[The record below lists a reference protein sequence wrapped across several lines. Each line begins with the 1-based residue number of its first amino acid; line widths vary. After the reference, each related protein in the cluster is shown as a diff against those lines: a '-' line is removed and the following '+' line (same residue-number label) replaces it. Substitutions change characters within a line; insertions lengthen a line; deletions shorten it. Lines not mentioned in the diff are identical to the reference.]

1 MTIVY
6 TISAIIAAIAL
17 IALLLP
23 RKVVVTRQADV
34 TMHPEDVIARVAS
47 TAGFQTFN
55 PYCTTDPAL
64 KIEAFGPETGVGSGF
79 RFEGKE
85 GKGTQTVT
93 VVSASKVTHLID
105 LGAMGK
111 PVQTIE
117 ATPNGEGADVVWTVT
132 SDMGY
137 NPVFR
142 IFGLFMD
149 RMLGKTYEL
158 GGPRTYTFKELYTYI
173 GETIDRKRYA
183 LPLPFFV
190 AKPMGLTFGA
200 LFRYVWPLSTGI
212 LGAPPLTGDQVTM
225 LKTDNTVSED
235 ALTLEDLGVEQLETV
250 EAIVPSYLYRFR
262 PYGQYHQKT
271 ETV

>member
-6 TISAIIAAIAL
+6 TILAIVAAVAL

-23 RKVVVTRQADV
+23 RNVVVTRQAEVEMAPADII
-34 TMHPEDVIARVAS
+34 DRVAN
-47 TAGFQTFN
+47 TDGFQTFN
-55 PYCTTDPAL
+55 PYCTTDPDL
-64 KIEAFGPETGVGSGF
+64 KITPFGPTGGVGSGF

-93 VVSASKVTHLID
+93 ALTATSVTHQID

-117 ATPNGEGADVVWTVT
+117 AEATAKGSLVTWTVT
-132 SDMGY
+132 SDMGF

-158 GGPRTYTFKELYTYI
+158 GLKNI
-173 GETIDRKRYA
+173 KA
-183 LPLPFFV
+183 L
-190 AKPMGLTFGA
+190 A
-200 LFRYVWPLSTGI
+200 
-212 LGAPPLTGDQVTM
+212 
-225 LKTDNTVSED
+225 
-235 ALTLEDLGVEQLETV
+235 
-250 EAIVPSYLYRFR
+250 
-262 PYGQYHQKT
+262 
-271 ETV
+271 

>member
-6 TISAIIAAIAL
+6 TILAVIAAIIL
-17 IALLLP
+17 IAMLLP

-34 TMHPEDVIARVAS
+34 DMSPEDVIARVAS
-47 TAGFQTFN
+47 TEGFQTFN
-55 PYCTTDPAL
+55 PYCTTDPDL
-64 KIEAFGPETGVGSGF
+64 KITPFGPAQGVGSGF

-93 VVSASKVTHLID
+93 NVTANSVTHLID

-117 ATPNGEGADVVWTVT
+117 AKAMGSGARVT
-132 SDMGY
+132 WSVASDMGY

-158 GGPRTYTFKELYTYI
+158 GLKNI
-173 GETIDRKRYA
+173 AA
-183 LPLPFFV
+183 L
-190 AKPMGLTFGA
+190 A
-200 LFRYVWPLSTGI
+200 
-212 LGAPPLTGDQVTM
+212 
-225 LKTDNTVSED
+225 
-235 ALTLEDLGVEQLETV
+235 
-250 EAIVPSYLYRFR
+250 
-262 PYGQYHQKT
+262 
-271 ETV
+271 

>member
-6 TISAIIAAIAL
+6 TILAILAAIIV

-34 TMHPEDVIARVAS
+34 TLSAQDVIARAAS
-47 TAGFQTFN
+47 TEGFQSFN
-55 PYCTTDPAL
+55 PYCTTDPDL
-64 KIEAFGPETGVGSGF
+64 KITPFGPTDGVGSGF

-93 VVSASKVTHLID
+93 EVTDTRVTHLID

-117 ATPNGEGADVVWTVT
+117 AEATSTGSRVTWTVT

-158 GGPRTYTFKELYTYI
+158 GLKNI
-173 GETIDRKRYA
+173 AA
-183 LPLPFFV
+183 L
-190 AKPMGLTFGA
+190 
-200 LFRYVWPLSTGI
+200 S
-212 LGAPPLTGDQVTM
+212 
-225 LKTDNTVSED
+225 
-235 ALTLEDLGVEQLETV
+235 
-250 EAIVPSYLYRFR
+250 
-262 PYGQYHQKT
+262 
-271 ETV
+271 